1 MNQKR
6 MNNRGQV
13 TVFII
18 IAIIIVAI
26 GLLIYSFYPQITSTF
41 SGEEKNPPAYIQAC
55 IEGKIQDTVES
66 ISLQGGVMNPMNS
79 ILYNDTQ
86 VEYLCYTEEYYVPCV
101 VQQPMLKT
109 HIEKEIEAEINN
121 DVESCFNSMKESYE
135 KKGYIAQLKSGE
147 KKVELYPERIISIFN
162 YSLTLTRGEDTQKY
176 NSFVVVLNN
185 NLYELVSIANNI
197 IEWET
202 LFGDAETTTYMT
214 YYHDLK
220 VEKNLR
226 GSNGK
231 IYVLTNRN
239 TGDKFQFAI
248 RGQIMPAG
256 IVK

>member
-1 MNQKR
+1 MG
-6 MNNRGQV
+6 NRGQV
-13 TVFII
+13 TIFII

-26 GLLIYSFYPQITSTF
+26 GLLIYSFYPKLTTTF
-41 SGEEKNPPAYIQAC
+41 SNEEKNPPAYIQAC
-55 IEGKIQDTVES
+55 IEEKIQDTVEKVS
-66 ISLQGGVMNPMNS
+66 IQGGVINPVNS
-79 ILYNDTQ
+79 LLYNDTQ

-109 HIEKEIEAEINN
+109 HIEKEIKDEINS
-121 DVESCFNSMKESYE
+121 DVESCFSSMKGSYE
-135 KKGYIAQLKSGE
+135 KKGYTVQLTSGE
-147 KKVELYPERIISIFN
+147 KKVELYPERIVSTFD
-162 YSLTLTRGEDTQKY
+162 YSLTLTKGSDTQKY
-176 NSFVVVLNN
+176 DSFIVVLNN

-226 GSNGK
+226 GNKGK

>member
-1 MNQKR
+1 M
-6 MNNRGQV
+6 
-13 TVFII
+13 
-18 IAIIIVAI
+18 
-26 GLLIYSFYPQITSTF
+26 
-41 SGEEKNPPAYIQAC
+41 
-55 IEGKIQDTVES
+55 
-66 ISLQGGVMNPMNS
+66 
-79 ILYNDTQ
+79 
-86 VEYLCYTEEYYVPCV
+86 
-101 VQQPMLKT
+101 
-109 HIEKEIEAEINN
+109 
-121 DVESCFNSMKESYE
+121 
-135 KKGYIAQLKSGE
+135 
-147 KKVELYPERIISIFN
+147 ELYPERIISNFN
-162 YSLTLTRGEDTQKY
+162 YSLTLTKGDDTQKY
-176 NSFVVVLNN
+176 DSFVVVLNN